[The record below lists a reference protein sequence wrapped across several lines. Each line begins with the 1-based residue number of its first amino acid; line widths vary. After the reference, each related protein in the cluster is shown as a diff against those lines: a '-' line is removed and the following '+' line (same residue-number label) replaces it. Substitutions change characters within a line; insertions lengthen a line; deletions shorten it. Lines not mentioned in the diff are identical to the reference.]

1 MSCPRV
7 MSRLMSCLH
16 VMSRLIGLI
25 NLNDLDLPVGR
36 PYKELALALL
46 DAGKVPMGLRRVD
59 LGR

>member
-1 MSCPRV
+1 
-7 MSRLMSCLH
+7 
-16 VMSRLIGLI
+16 MSRLIGLI
-25 NLNDLDLPVGR
+25 NLNGSDLPVGR